1 MYLPDFDY
9 YAPES
14 LDEAVGLLSGLGDSA
29 VVLAGGTDLL
39 VKMKH
44 GLLAPSS
51 LVSLKNLDELK
62 EVRYEPG
69 RGVVIGALVTH
80 NGLRDSPV
88 LQERY
93 LSVSEA
99 AHKLANNQVRNTGTL
114 GGNLAN
120 AVPSAD
126 LPPIFIALEAS
137 ITLLGPAGTRTIPLE
152 EFFVDR
158 CCTLLDPHEIITEIT
173 IPDQPTTGS
182 TYLKFGLRRSGALAV
197 VGVAA
202 AVTMDDGLIKDCRI
216 CLGAVSP
223 TPLRARG
230 AEEIL
235 SGQRWSE
242 ELLDQAGVRAARDEC
257 CPISDIRGSQEYRRD
272 MVRVFTRRALKKAI
286 LEGHC

>member
-9 YAPES
+9 HAPETLS
-14 LDEAVGLLSGLGDSA
+14 EAIRLLSELGDSA

-44 GLLAPSS
+44 GLVSPSS
-51 LVSLKNLDELK
+51 VVSLKNLDELRG
-62 EVRYEPG
+62 VRYEPG
-69 RGVVIGALVTH
+69 RGVVVGALTTH

-88 LQERY
+88 LQERF

-126 LPPIFIALEAS
+126 LPPIFIALES
-137 ITLLGPAGTRTIPLE
+137 TITLAGPRGNRTLPLE

-158 CCTLLDPHEIITEIT
+158 CCTLIDPAEIITEIT

-182 TYLKFGLRRSGALAV
+182 TYLKFGLRRSGSLAV

-202 AVTMDDGLIKDCRI
+202 AVTMDDGVVKECRL

-230 AEEIL
+230 AESIL
-235 SGQRWSE
+235 AGQQWSE
-242 ELLDQAGVRAARDEC
+242 ELLEQAAIRAAQDEC

>member
-9 YAPES
+9 YAPDS
-14 LDEAVGLLSGLGDSA
+14 LAEATNLLADLGSSA
-29 VVLAGGTDLL
+29 MVLAGGTDLL

-44 GLLAPSS
+44 GVHAPSA
-51 LVSLKNLDELK
+51 LVSLKNLEHLK
-62 EVRYEPG
+62 GVRYVEG
-69 RGVVIGALVTH
+69 RGVVIGALTTH

-88 LQERY
+88 LQDRF

-99 AHKLANNQVRNTGTL
+99 AHKMAANQVRNTGTI

-126 LPPIFIALEAS
+126 LPPILIALNAS
-137 ITLLGPAGTRTIPLE
+137 ITLVGRTGERTLPLA

-158 CCTLLDPHEIITEIT
+158 CCTLLEESEIISEIT

-182 TYLKFGLRRSGALAV
+182 TYYKFGLRRSGALAV

-202 AVTMDDGLIKDCRI
+202 AVTVTDDVVEDCRI

-230 AEEIL
+230 AEDLIR
-235 SGQRWSE
+235 GKRWTE
-242 ELLDQAGVRAARDEC
+242 ELLEEAGVVAARDEC
-257 CPISDIRGSQEYRRD
+257 CPISDVRGSQEYRRD
-272 MVRVFTRRALKKAI
+272 MVRVFTRRALKRAI
-286 LEGHC
+286 TEGHV